1 MSEHD
6 DHDEYDEMENVD
18 DDVDSEVDSEV
29 GTAPTPRRRLMERL
43 MDAAPTAPAK
53 PSLDRNGNPTKW
65 TIDRL
70 DSRERVYSY
79 IAGIMAAFFAVLIY
93 SVEAGNPNFHVKKG
107 QFTPDTTLIVGLVC
121 GVALLLTTYLGRRAL
136 VGFVA
141 LFTFLGFSSSNL
153 VVGLPFLLLAAWLLY
168 RSYKVQ
174 KEVTARIK
182 SERASGATA
191 AMAARPSRAEAAAA
205 RRAGGRSS
213 RKTKTPAG
221 PEANKRYTPKKPVRP
236 APPPPKPSWRER
248 RAAGTTD

>member
-1 MSEHD
+1 MPEHPEHPEHD
-6 DHDEYDEMENVD
+6 ERAGDAGPDED
-18 DDVDSEVDSEV
+18 
-29 GTAPTPRRRLMERL
+29 GAHAAAPTSRRRLMERL

-70 DSRERVYSY
+70 DARERVYSY
-79 IAGIMAAFFAVLIY
+79 LAGIMAAFFAILVY
-93 SVEAGNPNFHVKKG
+93 SVETGNQNFHVKKG
-107 QFTPDTTLIVGLVC
+107 QFTPETTLIVGLVC
-121 GVALLLTTYLGRRAL
+121 AAALLLTTYLGRRAL

-141 LFTFLGFSSSNL
+141 LFTFLGFSNSDF

-182 SERASGATA
+182 SERASGSPA
-191 AMAARPSRAEAAAA
+191 AASARPSRAEAAEA
-205 RRAGGRSS
+205 RRAGGRSA
-213 RKTKTPAG
+213 RKSKTPAG

-236 APPPPKPSWRER
+236 PPPPPKPSRRER

>member
-1 MSEHD
+1 
-6 DHDEYDEMENVD
+6 
-18 DDVDSEVDSEV
+18 
-29 GTAPTPRRRLMERL
+29 

-70 DSRERVYSY
+70 DARERVYSY
-79 IAGIMAAFFAVLIY
+79 IAGFMAVFFAILVY
-93 SVEAGNPNFHVKKG
+93 SVETGNPHFHVKKG
-107 QFTPDTTLIVGLVC
+107 QFTPETTLIVGLVC

-141 LFTFLGFSSSNL
+141 LFTFLGFSNSDF

-168 RSYKVQ
+168 RSFKVQ

-182 SERASGATA
+182 AERASGSPAAT
-191 AMAARPSRAEAAAA
+191 AARPSRAEAAAE
-205 RRAGGRSS
+205 RRAGGRSA
-213 RKTKTPAG
+213 RKAKTPAG

>member
-6 DHDEYDEMENVD
+6 EHDERDHDEWETDAEED
-18 DDVDSEVDSEV
+18 PDGAEGIAS
-29 GTAPTPRRRLMERL
+29 APRRRLMERL

-70 DSRERVYSY
+70 DARERVYSY
-79 IAGIMAAFFAVLIY
+79 LAGIMAAFFAVLIY
-93 SVEAGNPNFHVKKG
+93 SVESGNPNFHVKKG

-121 GVALLLTTYLGRRAL
+121 GVVLVLTTYLGRRAL

-141 LFTFLGFSSSNL
+141 LFTFLGFSSANV

-182 SERASGATA
+182 SERASGSTATA
-191 AMAARPSRAEAAAA
+191 ASRPSRAEAAEA

-213 RKTKTPAG
+213 RKAKAPTG

-236 APPPPKPSWRER
+236 PPPPPKASWRER